1 MIAAGDGLADD
12 EHVARRQRHGRDGG
26 GAQVAQAR
34 RAAWVRAIG
43 RSAALARIPAALGFV
58 RLL

>member
-43 RSAALARIPAALGFV
+43 RLAALARIPAALGFV
-58 RLL
+58 R